1 MSRIIK
7 CDRCGAEF
15 APKTITRIG
24 YVSLNWRDIATDDLQ
39 EDNPLSDMDYCE
51 DCMRAIAAF
60 IEQKPAVVP
69 IDPPAAVEKPKASA
83 KKKIDTGK
91 LQALYEAGWPVPKI
105 ADELGITSDEY
116 VSWQSQLKVTGLVSL
131 NEFME
136 AGNEPVSD
144 ATYNSH
150 FITPEDNISKEELK
164 KVLSEALKQLTE
176 KEQKVI
182 LLYYYEDLT
191 LKEIARVLEVSES
204 RVSQLHTRALMK
216 LKKTMGPYYG
226 LMQE

>member
-15 APKTITRIG
+15 APRTITRIG

-69 IDPPAAVEKPKASA
+69 LDPPAAAEKPKASA

-105 ADELGITSDEY
+105 ADELGCSDKAVY
-116 VSWQSQLKVTGLVSL
+116 YHL
-131 NEFME
+131 NKLDVK
-136 AGNEPVSD
+136 GD
-144 ATYNSH
+144 A
-150 FITPEDNISKEELK
+150 D
-164 KVLSEALKQLTE
+164 
-176 KEQKVI
+176 
-182 LLYYYEDLT
+182 D
-191 LKEIARVLEVSES
+191 
-204 RVSQLHTRALMK
+204 
-216 LKKTMGPYYG
+216 GD
-226 LMQE
+226 